1 MGTVPIQ
8 NFPLF
13 CMQYRTAMSLA
24 AGLLARLDRRQ
35 ADGKEGLGYVT
46 GSPALPAARAA
57 LKESLVGT
65 DGHYE
70 HIAPEVGGFAQ
81 NSPTYILLSSCC

>member
-1 MGTVPIQ
+1 
-8 NFPLF
+8 
-13 CMQYRTAMSLA
+13 MQYRTAMSLA

-46 GSPALPAARAA
+46 GSPALPAARAV
-57 LKESLVGT
+57 LKESLACT

-70 HIAPEVGGFAQ
+70 HIAPEVGG
-81 NSPTYILLSSCC
+81 LLRIVPCCPAVAKFCKT